1 MPIKTRKIRKGKMK
15 GGWPKGRWPWSKPAR
30 VAPAPLLPPPPPPEP
45 PSIVDKFNRSYEKYT
60 DDILY
65 FNGVLNDKIE
75 DIQFYM
81 FSLRIS
87 ACVYGLQIALIYEI
101 WNLTF
106 LKDEIKE
113 SLKEKLKGSLKR
125 RKFYNELRKFIKAFE
140 AKMGNEDAKREYD
153 KIYNEDNFF
162 DKFQKNTVLRI
173 RVFETFDERTYT
185 GNLYIN
191 MKRLEE
197 MYEYCHNIE
206 TMMFLIKKREF
217 FINKASFLH
226 YGSEIPGYESELF
239 KELMVY
245 TSPAGTANLSRRIEV
260 AKEKSKSPQYN
271 YDPNRKIGEEEVSV
285 RKLWEETLMRVVSN
299 AVKRAGHFLLDEKY
313 DDEEGA
319 TFFKGNPSDEEIEEL
334 HEAYKMREE
343 VKEVQAAGVAAEK
356 AVVMAAAAARL
367 VRKAKNAV
375 EEAATKEGTEAA
387 VGAEVAAASREAR
400 AAERRAALVE
410 ERTAKWL
417 ARAAEIGREVLEAAA
432 ARRAARAAAAA
443 PPRQEAWGNSGNGN
457 NGSGNGNNG
466 SGNGN
471 NGPGNGNNRPGNG
484 NNGSGNGNKKP
495 RNGNQG
501 GGDLTKPVQTT
512 TVPKVVVTGQT
523 LW

>member
-1 MPIKTRKIRKGKMK
+1 MPIKTRKFRKGKMK
-15 GGWPKGRWPWSKPAR
+15 GGWRLPWSKPAAR
-30 VAPAPLLPPPPPPEP
+30 VAPAPPPPPPPPPPEP

-65 FNGVLNDKIE
+65 SNHVLNDKIE
-75 DIQFYM
+75 DIQFYI
-81 FSLRIS
+81 FSLKIS
-87 ACVYGLQIALIYEI
+87 AYVYGLQIALIYEI

-113 SLKEKLKGSLKR
+113 SLKEKLKGSPTR

-140 AKMGNEDAKREYD
+140 AKMDNEYAKREYD

-226 YGSEIPGYESELF
+226 YGSKIPGYENELF
-239 KELMVY
+239 EELMVY

-271 YDPNRKIGEEEVSV
+271 YDPNRKIGNEEASV

-299 AVKRAGHFLLDEKY
+299 AVKRAGHSLLDEEY

-400 AAERRAALVE
+400 AAERRAAVIKD
-410 ERTAKWL
+410 RTAAWL
-417 ARAAEIGREVLEAAA
+417 ARAAKIGREVLEAAV
-432 ARRAARAAAAA
+432 ARRAARAAAAAA
-443 PPRQEAWGNSGNGN
+443 PPRQEAWGNSE
-457 NGSGNGNNG
+457 NGS
-466 SGNGN
+466 
-471 NGPGNGNNRPGNG
+471 GNGNNRPGNG

-501 GGDLTKPVQTT
+501 GGDLSKPVQTT